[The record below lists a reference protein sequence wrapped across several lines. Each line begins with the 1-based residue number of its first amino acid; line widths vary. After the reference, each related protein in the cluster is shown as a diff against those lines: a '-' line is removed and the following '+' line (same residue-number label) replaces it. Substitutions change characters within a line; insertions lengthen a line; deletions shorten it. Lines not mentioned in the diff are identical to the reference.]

1 MFLLKKH
8 FALLGALLLSVSM
21 LAGCGT
27 SSPETGSG
35 TASPSSEPTATLDDL
50 KERGSINVAV
60 KTDVPNFG
68 YQNEDGSFDGL
79 EIDIAYELAAAL
91 FGVEPEQ
98 AKEDGLVN
106 FIGITYDERGTVLD
120 DGTADFTI
128 ATFSITNE
136 RQKQWNF
143 TSPYYTDS
151 LGLMVKKAVTD
162 SNSLGTKAI
171 TSISKLDGK
180 IIGVARNTTTRD
192 DLLAYLDRNGLDIT
206 PQFMEFGSY
215 DALKKALDAGTIDVF
230 SVDRSIL
237 YGYVDNKTT
246 ILPDKFAYQNYGIA
260 TAKANTELA
269 EFAQQTLDEISQDGT
284 LSELIRSR
292 NIDS

>member
-1 MFLLKKH
+1 MKKH

-35 TASPSSEPTATLDDL
+35 TASPSFEPTATLDDL

-106 FIGITYDERGTVLD
+106 FIGVTYDERGTVLD

>member
-1 MFLLKKH
+1 MKKH

-106 FIGITYDERGTVLD
+106 FIGVTYDERGTVLD

>member
-1 MFLLKKH
+1 MKKH
-8 FALLGALLLSVSM
+8 FALLGALLLSVFA

-27 SSPETGSG
+27 SAPQNGSG
-35 TASPSSEPTATLDDL
+35 TASSSSEPTATLDDL
-50 KERGSINVAV
+50 KERGCINVAV

-68 YQNEDGSFDGL
+68 YQNEDGSFEGL
-79 EIDIAYELAAAL
+79 EVDIAYELAASL
-91 FGVEPEQ
+91 FDVEPEQ

-106 FIGITYDERGTVLD
+106 FIGVTYDERGKVLD

-128 ATFSITNE
+128 ATFSITEE
-136 RQKQWNF
+136 RKTQWNF
-143 TSPYYTDS
+143 TTPYYTDS
-151 LGLMVKKAVTD
+151 LGLMVEKAVTD
-162 SNSLGTKAI
+162 SNSLGTQAI

-180 IIGVARNTTTRD
+180 IIGVARNTTTRA

-206 PQFMEFGSY
+206 PQFIEFGSY
-215 DALKKALDAGTIDVF
+215 DALKQALDAGTIDVF

-269 EFAQQTLDEISQDGT
+269 EFAQQTLDEISQDST

>member
-1 MFLLKKH
+1 MKKH

-27 SSPETGSG
+27 SSPENGSG

-91 FGVEPEQ
+91 FGVESEQ

-106 FIGITYDERGTVLD
+106 FIGVTYDERGTVLD

>member
-1 MFLLKKH
+1 MKKH

>member
-1 MFLLKKH
+1 MKKH

-68 YQNEDGSFDGL
+68 YQNEGGSFDGL

>member
-1 MFLLKKH
+1 MKKH

-162 SNSLGTKAI
+162 SNFLGTKAI

>member
-1 MFLLKKH
+1 MKKH

-215 DALKKALDAGTIDVF
+215 DALKKALAAGTIDVF

>member
-1 MFLLKKH
+1 MKK
-8 FALLGALLLSVSM
+8 FFILLGAVVLSICA
-21 LAGCGT
+21 LTGCDTAAPTDET
-27 SSPETGSG
+27 SI
-35 TASPSSEPTATLDDL
+35 TAPTTEPTATLNDL
-50 KERGSINVAV
+50 KERGYINVAV

-68 YQNEDGSFDGL
+68 YQNEDGTFDGL

-91 FGVEPEQ
+91 FDVDSAQ
-98 AKEDGLVN
+98 AQKDELVH
-106 FIGITYDERGTVLD
+106 FIGVTYDERGSILD

-128 ATFSITNE
+128 ATFSITDE
-136 RQKQWNF
+136 REQLWNF
-143 TSPYYTDS
+143 TTPYYTDS
-151 LGLMVKKAVTD
+151 IGLMVEKALTD
-162 SNSLGTKAI
+162 SNSLGTSAI

-180 IIGVARNTTTRD
+180 IIGVARDTTTRE

-215 DALKKALDAGTIDVF
+215 SALKKALDAGTIDVF

-237 YGYVDNKTT
+237 YGYVDSKTT
-246 ILPDKFAYQNYGIA
+246 ILPDKFAYQDYGIA
-260 TAKANTELA
+260 TTKANTELA
-269 EFAQQTLDEISQDGT
+269 EFAQQTLDKISQDGT

>member
-1 MFLLKKH
+1 MKKY
-8 FALLGALLLSVSM
+8 FVLLGALLLSVCV
-21 LAGCGT
+21 LAGCAA
-27 SSPETGSG
+27 SAPANGSG
-35 TASPSSEPTATLDDL
+35 TVAPSSEPTATLDDL
-50 KERGSINVAV
+50 KQRGCIHVAV

-68 YQNEDGSFDGL
+68 YQNEDGSFEGL

-91 FGVEPEQ
+91 FEVEPDQ
-98 AKEDGLVN
+98 AKKDGLVN
-106 FIGITYDERGTVLD
+106 FVGVTYDERGTVLNT
-120 DGTADFTI
+120 GEADFTI
-128 ATFSITNE
+128 ATFSITDDRE
-136 RQKQWNF
+136 KQWNF
-143 TSPYYTDS
+143 TSAYYTDS
-151 LGLMVKKAVTD
+151 LGLMVKKAVIDT
-162 SNSLGTKAI
+162 NSLGTSAI

-180 IIGVARNTTTRD
+180 IIGVARNTTTRE

-215 DALKKALDAGTIDVF
+215 SALKKALDAGTIDVF

-246 ILPDKFAYQNYGIA
+246 ILPDKFAYQDYGIA

-269 EFAQQTLDEISQDGT
+269 AFAQQTLDKISQDGT
-284 LSELIRSR
+284 LSELIRNW

>member
-1 MFLLKKH
+1 M
-8 FALLGALLLSVSM
+8 
-21 LAGCGT
+21 
-27 SSPETGSG
+27 
-35 TASPSSEPTATLDDL
+35 
-50 KERGSINVAV
+50 
-60 KTDVPNFG
+60 
-68 YQNEDGSFDGL
+68 
-79 EIDIAYELAAAL
+79 
-91 FGVEPEQ
+91 
-98 AKEDGLVN
+98 
-106 FIGITYDERGTVLD
+106 LD

-162 SNSLGTKAI
+162 SNFLGTKAI

>member
-1 MFLLKKH
+1 MKKH

-68 YQNEDGSFDGL
+68 YQNEGGSFDGL

-106 FIGITYDERGTVLD
+106 FIGVTYDERGTVLD

>member
-1 MFLLKKH
+1 MKKH

-106 FIGITYDERGTVLD
+106 FIGVTYDERGTVLD

-136 RQKQWNF
+136 RQKQCNF